1 MRKLIFVIMLLC
13 FFNPKV
19 KAQDGGIFATDPG
32 WFGHCDTLLNKRE
45 VLVKLGITE
54 IKIYKNAPQG
64 KKKAIITNRK
74 LINSD
79 GRMVS
84 TTMFIYR
91 ANPYKNQTVTD
102 SAIYNT
108 QAKETISL
116 INVSADGTSYSTYKT
131 RWINDS
137 VVQGIYTGLVGNLNN
152 RESHD
157 TTLLDLY
164 YYNNKGKLIKS
175 VIGGNEDSSIIIL
188 YKYNEEGL
196 LDTEITNYNSPGIE
210 IQKTVYQRF
219 ERDSLKIV
227 QSRTNSCVYKW
238 IYNEA
243 GQCIQY
249 ISFLHKYAKD
259 DVSAIYSYNKDGTL
273 SNIKVKK
280 GENALEKYYYSYSK

>member
-1 MRKLIFVIMLLC
+1 MLLC
-13 FFNPKV
+13 FINPEA
-19 KAQDGGIFATDPG
+19 KAQDAGIFVTNPG
-32 WFGHCDTLLNKRE
+32 WFVYSDTSINKRE
-45 VLVKLGITE
+45 VLAKLGIKE

-64 KKKAIITNRK
+64 KRKAIIINRK

-84 TTMFIYR
+84 TTLYIHR
-91 ANPYKNQTVTD
+91 PNTDTIQVITD
-102 SAIYNT
+102 SFIYNT
-108 QAKETISL
+108 QQKEKIQL
-116 INVSADGTSYSTYKT
+116 LFINPDGTSYGSFKT
-131 RWINDS
+131 KWINDS
-137 VVQGIYTGLVGNLNN
+137 VAQTIYTGLVGNLSN
-152 RESHD
+152 RESQQV
-157 TTLLDLY
+157 TLLDLY
-164 YYNNKGKLIKS
+164 YYNNKGQLIKS

-219 ERDSLKIV
+219 ERDGLKIV
-227 QSRTNSCVYKW
+227 QIISNRCIYKW

-249 ISFLHKYAKD
+249 IAFRHKYAKD

-273 SNIKVKK
+273 SDIKVKK